1 MLHPM
6 PSLNALRAFEVTAR
20 HLSVVRAAA
29 EMNVTP
35 SALSHQIRGL
45 EDLLGLRLFERR
57 TRSIT
62 LTPQGRSLYPGLQ
75 AGFGLMRD
83 AVASVQAAGDSRI
96 LVVSAPPGLTSKWL
110 AARLYRFAEAYPD
123 IDLRISS
130 SVGYANFSVD
140 GVDAAI
146 RNVPLTHTDDPALI
160 YEKLIDVVLAPVC
173 SPKLVAKFGPLD
185 APGVLAQAP
194 LIHDD
199 QLAGRPEVP
208 GWADWTKAAGIAG
221 GDLGR
226 GLRLSSADHAIE
238 VALEGGGVLLTH
250 TILAHDELRSGRLIM
265 PFDVALPSRR
275 AYYFVC
281 PRTKQK
287 QPNVLA
293 LRNWLRDE
301 IDHLDARLL
310 ASDAS
315 IPASGGR

>member
-1 MLHPM
+1 MLQAM
-6 PSLNALRAFEVTAR
+6 PSLNALRAFEATAR
-20 HLSVVRAAA
+20 HLSVARAAA

-45 EDLLGLRLFERR
+45 EELLGQPLFERR
-57 TRSIT
+57 ARSIT
-62 LTPQGRSLYPGLQ
+62 LTPYGRLLYPGLQ
-75 AGFGLMRD
+75 AGFGLIRD
-83 AVASVQAAGDSRI
+83 AVASVQAASDGRI

-110 AARLYRFAEAYPD
+110 AARLYRFTEAYPD

-146 RNVPLTHTDDPALI
+146 RNVPLARADDPALI

-173 SPKLVAKFGPLD
+173 SPRLIAKFGPLD
-185 APGVLAQAP
+185 APGVLTKVP

-199 QLAGRPEVP
+199 QLAGRPEFP

-226 GLRLSSADHAIE
+226 GLRLSSADHALD
-238 VALEGGGVLLTH
+238 VALEGAGVLLTH
-250 TILAHDELRSGRLIM
+250 TILAHDELRNGRLIM
-265 PFDVALPSRR
+265 PFDVVLPSRR
-275 AYYFVC
+275 SYYFVY

-293 LRNWLRDE
+293 FQNWLRGE
-301 IDHLDARLL
+301 IGQLDARLL
-310 ASDAS
+310 GVDAAVS
-315 IPASGGR
+315 